1 MIQTKEMI
9 EGEMRRLKRINHQLI
24 MWARAGDLEEVD
36 YLLAEASINFKDTHG
51 WTALM
56 WATYRAN
63 GTERSCGNIT
73 TTPDRSNSS

>member
-36 YLLAEASINFKDTHG
+36 YLLAEASINFK
-51 WTALM
+51 A
-56 WATYRAN
+56 
-63 GTERSCGNIT
+63 
-73 TTPDRSNSS
+73 

>member
-56 WATYRAN
+56 WATYRKN
-63 GTERSCGNIT
+63 V
-73 TTPDRSNSS
+73 